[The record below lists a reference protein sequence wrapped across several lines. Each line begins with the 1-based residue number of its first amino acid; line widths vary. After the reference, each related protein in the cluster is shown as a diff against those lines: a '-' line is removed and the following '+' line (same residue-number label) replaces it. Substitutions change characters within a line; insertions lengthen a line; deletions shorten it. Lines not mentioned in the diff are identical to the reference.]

1 MDDDHGCKV
10 NQLSDMRGEQDADM
24 TAMAAHPSISTLES
38 AVAAAPDAGAR
49 IYALQT
55 LADALTEVDPQRALD
70 TANTVARM
78 AVGLE
83 NPTMQARATTTR
95 ARSFLRLGHFDEA
108 LDLAHEALGVLD
120 ETGDKAGSAK
130 ALLTLSEI
138 HEELGDLRRS
148 LDAFKAFHGLEMS
161 VREGTREALAA
172 RADAEAEDVN
182 GMRGMDWF
190 IARATAL
197 YDRASAGS
205 GRMTVAMIGVDGAQ
219 MVLDAHG
226 RTVLDQVLARVGE
239 ILLHSCRTGDI
250 VARCDA
256 TSFALA
262 FPNGDAWTATA
273 ACDRFRRMIETCNW
287 SDLDEGLAVT
297 VSAGVAAGTQ
307 TGTLDDLVKIA
318 ETGLGAAL
326 STGRNHVQAPPR
338 S

>member
-1 MDDDHGCKV
+1 MP
-10 NQLSDMRGEQDADM
+10 GEADADQS
-24 TAMAAHPSISTLES
+24 AMAAQPSIRTLES
-38 AVAAAPDAGAR
+38 AVAAAPDPGSR

-95 ARSFLRLGHFDEA
+95 ARSFLRLGHFEEA
-108 LDLAHEALGVLD
+108 LTLAHDALGALD
-120 ETGDKAGSAK
+120 QTGDKAGSAK

-172 RADAEAEDVN
+172 RADAEAEDAN

-190 IARATAL
+190 VARATAL
-197 YDRASAGS
+197 YDRANAGS
-205 GRMTVAMIGVDGAQ
+205 GRMTVAMIGVDGPEQ
-219 MVLDAHG
+219 MYSDHG
-226 RTVLDQVLARVGE
+226 PTVLDHVVGRVGE

-250 VARCDA
+250 VARA
-256 TSFALA
+256 TETSFALA

-297 VSAGVAAGTQ
+297 VSAGVAAGTE
-307 TGTLDDLVKIA
+307 TGTLDDLVQIA
-318 ETGLGAAL
+318 ETGLGAARE
-326 STGRNHVQAPPR
+326 TGRNHVQAPPR